1 MAQKMD
7 LQILDQSIVPA
18 HPHGAQ
24 RSWESPS
31 QGPCFSRRRNSR
43 PDLGCLTPWRYQGHG
58 HSCCLHSRR
67 THWSG
72 PWRSDRGSL
81 YSPVRGLVDGEPSH
95 DLGAGRNS
103 GHGMPPY
110 PVDVF
115 KDGTSGS
122 NAITFLKGY
131 HATGKVWISITRQRS
146 GKFPN
151 ALRRLA
157 IDDKLSMLSSA
168 SSRFFR
174 PVKLFYHIA
183 QMAILTFINS
193 LKSWQKQREIFR
205 FSSVTIPI
213 ILGIIVT

>member
-1 MAQKMD
+1 MG
-7 LQILDQSIVPA
+7 ILVVSTAV
-18 HPHGAQ
+18 
-24 RSWESPS
+24 
-31 QGPCFSRRRNSR
+31 GPI
-43 PDLGCLTPWRYQGHG
+43 GQGHG
-58 HSCCLHSRR
+58 GR
-67 THWSG
+67 TEVAFTPLCVAWWTGDHLMTLAPEG
-72 PWRSDRGSL
+72 TAVTGC
-81 YSPVRGLVDGEPSH
+81 
-95 DLGAGRNS
+95 
-103 GHGMPPY
+103 PPY

-213 ILGIIVT
+213 ILGIIAT